1 MENYITKDYD
11 FYSDIDREGKIK
23 EYKFQIDNAIKK
35 IMAKGARLVFANV
48 VKVGDISNITV
59 LKYPEL
65 RGYILDN
72 IKFEK
77 EMYVINQRINRA
89 LARMIKS
96 NKKVTFIGLMNSC
109 RFNSDDIY
117 NNGYIKERIRETVI
131 ESSNSFY
138 TK

>member
-77 EMYVINQRINRA
+77 EMYVINQKINRA
-89 LARMIKS
+89 LARMIKV

-117 NNGYIKERIRETVI
+117 NNTYIKERIREVVI
-131 ESSNSFY
+131 EHSNSFY
-138 TK
+138 NK